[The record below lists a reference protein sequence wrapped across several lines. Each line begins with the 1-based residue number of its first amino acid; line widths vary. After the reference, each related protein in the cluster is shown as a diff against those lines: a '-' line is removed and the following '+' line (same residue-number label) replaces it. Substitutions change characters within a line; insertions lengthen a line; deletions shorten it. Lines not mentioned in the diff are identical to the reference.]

1 MRTDEKHSQAPGL
14 TAAQRQR
21 AVGAVVAAATGDAL
35 GAPYEFQ
42 APVVDSEEID
52 MIGGGVLG
60 WQPGEWTDDTSVAIV
75 VLEATLAASDH
86 LTYGSVGSGPHRPRW
101 YCGRRWAP
109 DA

>member
-1 MRTDEKHSQAPGL
+1 MRTYEKHSQAPGL

-42 APVVDSEEID
+42 APVVDSEEIA

-60 WQPGEWTDDTSVAIV
+60 YLAAAP
-75 VLEATLAASDH
+75 LEALLPVQRAVLLLRDVFDHDVDDWDVPVTPDMTLE
-86 LTYGSVGSGPHRPRW
+86 VNP
-101 YCGRRWAP
+101 
-109 DA
+109 

>member
-60 WQPGEWTDDTSVAIV
+60 WQPG
-75 VLEATLAASDH
+75 
-86 LTYGSVGSGPHRPRW
+86 SGPTTPRW
-101 YCGRRWAP
+101 RSSCSKP
-109 DA
+109 L

>member
-60 WQPGEWTDDTSVAIV
+60 F
-75 VLEATLAASDH
+75 LL
-86 LTYGSVGSGPHRPRW
+86 LMVGVIILLVRR
-101 YCGRRWAP
+101 GR
-109 DA
+109 D